1 MIAKSILLFIFGV
14 SIGSFINVIRYRY
27 KKVQSIIIPR
37 SYCDNCKKKLNWYLN
52 IPLISWILLKGKC
65 KFCKFKIPYSYPLIE
80 TIVGF
85 VFVLNIFSNK
95 YFSENYQTLN
105 LALICV
111 FSFFLITI
119 SLLDIDH
126 FIIPNNLNLNLAA
139 IAIPVMIFLQ
149 LNENDNSN
157 LFFLRII
164 YSIIIFLILES
175 FSYFYNILFKKF
187 PYGMGDSK
195 LISAFILWLGI
206 KGTLITIFLSIYLAG
221 FFILFSKILQ
231 IKKYNSKIPFGPFLS
246 LGAYLTILFGNEFW
260 LKRLFFL

>member
-1 MIAKSILLFIFGV
+1 
-14 SIGSFINVIRYRY
+14 
-27 KKVQSIIIPR
+27 
-37 SYCDNCKKKLNWYLN
+37 
-52 IPLISWILLKGKC
+52 
-65 KFCKFKIPYSYPLIE
+65 LIE

-95 YFSENYQTLN
+95 YFSENNQTLN

-164 YSIIIFLILES
+164 SSIIIFFILES
-175 FSYFYNILFKKF
+175 FSYFYNIFLKKF

-195 LISAFILWLGI
+195 LISVFILWLGI

-221 FFILFSKILQ
+221 FFILFSKVLR
-231 IKKYNSKIPFGPFLS
+231 IKKYNYKIPFGPFLS
-246 LGAYLTILFGNEFW
+246 LGAYLTILLGNEFW
-260 LKRLFFL
+260 LSRLFFYETIL

>member
-85 VFVLNIFSNK
+85 IFVLNIFSNK
-95 YFSENYQTLN
+95 YFSENNQSLN
-105 LALICV
+105 LTLICV

-119 SLLDIDH
+119 SLVDIDH

-164 YSIIIFLILES
+164 SSIIIFFILES
-175 FSYFYNILFKKF
+175 FSYFYNIFFKKF

>member
-80 TIVGF
+80 IIVGF
-85 VFVLNIFSNK
+85 IFVLNIFSNK
-95 YFSENYQTLN
+95 YFSENNQTLN

-126 FIIPNNLNLNLAA
+126 FIIPNSLNLNLAA
-139 IAIPVMIFLQ
+139 IAIPLMIFLQ
-149 LNENDNSN
+149 N
-157 LFFLRII
+157 LVVATNHGSHPRQLLTCTDI
-164 YSIIIFLILES
+164 Y
-175 FSYFYNILFKKF
+175 
-187 PYGMGDSK
+187 
-195 LISAFILWLGI
+195 
-206 KGTLITIFLSIYLAG
+206 T
-221 FFILFSKILQ
+221 
-231 IKKYNSKIPFGPFLS
+231 
-246 LGAYLTILFGNEFW
+246 
-260 LKRLFFL
+260 

>member
-14 SIGSFINVIRYRY
+14 STGSFINVIRYRY
-27 KKVQSIIIPR
+27 KKGKSIIIPR

-80 TIVGF
+80 IIVGF
-85 VFVLNIFSNK
+85 IFVLNIFSNK
-95 YFSENYQTLN
+95 YFSENNPTFN

-126 FIIPNNLNLNLAA
+126 FIIPNNLNLNLA
-139 IAIPVMIFLQ
+139 IISIPVMIFLQ

-164 YSIIIFLILES
+164 SSIIIFLILES
-175 FSYFYNILFKKF
+175 FSFFYNITFKKS

-195 LISAFILWLGI
+195 LISVFILWLGI

-221 FFILFSKILQ
+221 FFILFSKVLR

-246 LGAYLTILFGNEFW
+246 LGAYLTILLGNEFW
-260 LKRLFFL
+260 LNRLFFL